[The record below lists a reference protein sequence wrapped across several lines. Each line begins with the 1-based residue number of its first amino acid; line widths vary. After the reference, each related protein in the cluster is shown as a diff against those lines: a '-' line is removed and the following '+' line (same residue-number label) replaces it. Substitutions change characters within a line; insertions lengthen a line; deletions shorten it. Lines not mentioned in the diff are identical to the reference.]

1 VASAEQRERLAELP
15 SPETAED
22 LLDWDAWIEAPPA
35 RPEGTLKVRLVYEGR
50 DKPTPV
56 EDPTQ

>member
-1 VASAEQRERLAELP
+1 LP